1 MISDPDIWR
10 AANLLIQQYG
20 ADAEIFAALRVDE
33 FSEQVDVDGC
43 ALWLRIKRA
52 IVELQARPSGPAN

>member
-20 ADAEIFAALRVDE
+20 SDAEIFAALQVDE
-33 FSEQVDVDGC
+33 FSEQVDADGC

-52 IVELQARPSGPAN
+52 IVELQVRPSGPAN